1 VSTAAPTIGALA
13 SRAVPATT
21 TASDAAR
28 ATSMR
33 GSELQ
38 RSPPSS
44 GPRTTATTIWITRIP
59 GKTLIAER
67 SCSAV
72 ISLISPRRAAVTVA
86 ASHISVISQA
96 PPKTASPM
104 NFVESADQA

>member
-1 VSTAAPTIGALA
+1 VSTAVPTTRALA

-33 GSELQ
+33 GCELQ

-44 GPRTTATTIWITRIP
+44 GPRNTATTIWITRIP

-67 SCSAV
+67 ACSAV
-72 ISLISPRRAAVTVA
+72 ISALKITRFRELAPG
-86 ASHISVISQA
+86 ASS
-96 PPKTASPM
+96 AS
-104 NFVESADQA
+104 AGWTR